1 MAFTHFTLFHFIS
14 IHFTSFH
21 HLRKGDFWTY
31 DQQLDGLLV
40 CDRRWEDLCQL
51 DVGSWF
57 PGFLEKEGLRM
68 LEGKTKDDYNGL
80 CIPTLKEV
88 STWCIENDIDVILEV
103 KGEKGHEF
111 YTGISHHIT
120 SHHFTSHHITSH
132 HITSHRITPQ
142 YKITW

>member
-1 MAFTHFTLFHFIS
+1 
-14 IHFTSFH
+14 
-21 HLRKGDFWTY
+21 
-31 DQQLDGLLV
+31 
-40 CDRRWEDLCQL
+40 
-51 DVGSWF
+51 
-57 PGFLEKEGLRM
+57 M

-120 SHHFTSHHITSH
+120 SHHITSHHITSH
-132 HITSHRITPQ
+132 HITSSSNLHLTCEVHLTPF
-142 YKITW
+142 YHIIALYRKSCC